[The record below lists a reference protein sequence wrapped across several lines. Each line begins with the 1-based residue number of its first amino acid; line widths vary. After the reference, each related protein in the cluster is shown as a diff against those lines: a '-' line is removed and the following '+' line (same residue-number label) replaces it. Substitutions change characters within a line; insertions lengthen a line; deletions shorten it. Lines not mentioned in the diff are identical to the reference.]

1 MPIGAYLGGRKFDAE
16 TRRLMGIAFEMAVV
30 ALQHTDVVADAVR
43 DVVALRIIEVA
54 KYKAGERDPE
64 RLCEMGLQALQPGP
78 RVIITDPNLLPSHA
92 LPLALPDS

>member
-30 ALQHTDVVADAVR
+30 ALQHNNVVADAVR

-54 KYKAGERDPE
+54 KAGERDPE
-64 RLCEMGLQALQPGP
+64 RLCELALQALQPAP
-78 RVIITDPNLLPSHA
+78 RVLIRDPDLPPA
-92 LPLALPDS
+92 